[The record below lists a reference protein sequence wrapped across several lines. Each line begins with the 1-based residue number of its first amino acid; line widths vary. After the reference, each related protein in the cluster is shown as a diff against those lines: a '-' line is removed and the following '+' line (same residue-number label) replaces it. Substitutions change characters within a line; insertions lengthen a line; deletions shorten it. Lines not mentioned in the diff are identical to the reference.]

1 MCIKALEVDPW
12 QLKDVPDHFKIQDM
26 RDKAMR
32 DDALSLVCVPDWFV
46 TQQQL
51 KIWDDDDTYCN
62 DNELIKWYE
71 DHQNA
76 RPRKHKL
83 KKS

>member
-1 MCIKALEVDPW
+1 MC
-12 QLKDVPDHFKIQDM
+12 
-26 RDKAMR
+26 DKAMR
-32 DDALSLVCVPDWFV
+32 DDALSLVCVLDWFV

-51 KIWDDDDTYCN
+51 KIWDDDDAYCN

-76 RPRKHKL
+76 RPRKRKL
-83 KKS
+83 KKT